1 VFKLYSD
8 FHFIIH
14 DEMNSD
20 MAIDSAGLT

>member
-8 FHFIIH
+8 IHFIIH

-20 MAIDSAGLT
+20 MAIYSAGLT